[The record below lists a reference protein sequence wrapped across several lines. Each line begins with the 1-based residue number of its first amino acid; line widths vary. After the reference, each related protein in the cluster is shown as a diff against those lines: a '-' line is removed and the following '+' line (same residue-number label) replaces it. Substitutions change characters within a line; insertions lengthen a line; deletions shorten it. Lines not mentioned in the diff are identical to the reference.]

1 MLFQKT
7 QAIKP
12 KTDLFSSPRAELL
25 WQRHDEGIEPAARGD
40 VRSSRPDGT
49 TACADESG
57 RTLDLIQGHFRRGGV
72 TMAMLDLL
80 KAEDIKKALDA
91 FAVADSFDH
100 RKFFELVGMRAME
113 GDSVNKVFQALDGF
127 SEDGRDLTD
136 AETKRFLD
144 AADKDG
150 DGKIGMD
157 EFQALVHE

>member
-1 MLFQKT
+1 MGRKRLF
-7 QAIKP
+7 P
-12 KTDLFSSPRAELL
+12 KRNRSFAFSMGGSNT
-25 WQRHDEGIEPAARGD
+25 AAGPYRQNGK
-40 VRSSRPDGT
+40 
-49 TACADESG
+49 
-57 RTLDLIQGHFRRGGV
+57 
-72 TMAMLDLL
+72 MAMTDLL

-113 GDSVNKVFQALDGF
+113 ADSVNKVFQALDVDASGYIEEEELKFVLKGF
-127 SEDGRDLTD
+127 SEEGRDLTD
-136 AETKRFLD
+136 AETKKFLD